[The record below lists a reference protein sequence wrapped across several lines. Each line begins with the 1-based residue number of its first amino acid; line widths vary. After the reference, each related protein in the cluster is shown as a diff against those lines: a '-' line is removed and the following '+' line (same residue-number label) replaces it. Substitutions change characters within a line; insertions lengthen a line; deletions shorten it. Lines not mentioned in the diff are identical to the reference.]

1 MNSSKLPKE
10 KRNQLIL
17 VALVA
22 VIALGSLGFGLMQWQ
37 YGKLRSLTEACEVKE
52 KERERV
58 VDAINRAA
66 QIEADY
72 RAKNKL
78 LAEQEQAMAS
88 GDLYS
93 WLVNMIQTFKLP
105 YQVDI
110 PSISQPS
117 PPSDVDLLPKYR
129 YKQVTVKVTGTGY
142 FHDIGQFITD
152 FENHFPHVRIVNLT
166 LEPPIGLGENLGA
179 TDKDTVDKEKL
190 SFTMDIVTLV
200 KPSNS

>member
-17 VALVA
+17 VVLVA